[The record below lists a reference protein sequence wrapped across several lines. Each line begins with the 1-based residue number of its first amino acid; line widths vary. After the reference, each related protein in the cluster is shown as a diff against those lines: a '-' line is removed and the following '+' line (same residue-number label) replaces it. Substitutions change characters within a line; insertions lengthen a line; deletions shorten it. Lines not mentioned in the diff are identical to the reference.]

1 MHEEEAMN
9 IPANSE
15 LVESKRLVP
24 DAESFRR
31 MPKEYQDTVTH
42 LMLVHTEG
50 ELSGADDY
58 VQIFY
63 PMAPNAY
70 ERLVCC
76 KRAAEEMDH
85 YMQGAAVLDEIGV
98 DTSYMLRQEIRERRY
113 YATEMV
119 RDIRTWME
127 RGLFSFLG
135 EQVVSDHMVEFA
147 DCSYKPFAKIFPKLL
162 KDERVHIGHGFRI
175 VRDACRTDE
184 GRAEAQAALDRLWSA
199 VLDLFGRANSERSKL
214 YLKWGMRKTGNEEL
228 RRAFSATMRPR
239 LEALGLRV
247 PPDHVNRKF
256 V

>member
-1 MHEEEAMN
+1 MDT
-9 IPANSE
+9 PTNSE
-15 LVESKRLVP
+15 LIEPKLSVL

-31 MPKEYQDTVTH
+31 MPEEYQDVVTH

-76 KRAAEEMDH
+76 ERGAEEMDH
-85 YMQGAAVLDEIGV
+85 YMQGAAVLDQIGI
-98 DTSYMLRQEIRERRY
+98 DTSYMLGQEIRDRKY
-113 YATEMV
+113 YPTEMV

-135 EQVVSDHMVEFA
+135 EQVVADHMVEFA

-162 KDERVHIGHGFRI
+162 KDEGVHIGHGLRI

-184 GRAEAQAALDRLWSA
+184 GRAEAQAAIDRLWPA
-199 VLDLFGRANSERSKL
+199 LLDLFGRSSSERSKL
-214 YLKWGMRKTGNEEL
+214 YLKWGMRKTSNEEL
-228 RRAFSATMRPR
+228 RRAFSTRMRPR

-247 PPDHVNRKF
+247 PPDGLNRKF
-256 V
+256 I